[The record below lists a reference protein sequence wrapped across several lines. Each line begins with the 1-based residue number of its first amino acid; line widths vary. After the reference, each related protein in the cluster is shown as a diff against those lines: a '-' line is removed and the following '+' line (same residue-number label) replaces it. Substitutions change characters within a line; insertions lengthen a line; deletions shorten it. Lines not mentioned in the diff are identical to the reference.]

1 MHEDYNE
8 FKKQLSK
15 KLTGMPQRRGTLE
28 VNFLFEFMFDLLLQF
43 IPGNAFPDTGVTQAL
58 LVALP
63 TIVGDKA
70 RKTLGFNF
78 TRYQLLD
85 KRYIDTD
92 SVSNS
97 AGPDFVR
104 VKFSHDMNLLLPRM
118 GALPGVPI
126 GRRRGSGVTVGGLY
140 VHTQLLA
147 VHPGIAKPDH

>member
-1 MHEDYNE
+1 
-8 FKKQLSK
+8 
-15 KLTGMPQRRGTLE
+15 
-28 VNFLFEFMFDLLLQF
+28 MFDLLLQF
-43 IPGNAFPDTGVTQAL
+43 IPGNTFPDAGVPQAL

-63 TIVGDKA
+63 TIVGDKT
-70 RKTLGFNF
+70 RKTLCFNF

-104 VKFSHDMNLLLPRM
+104 VKFGHDMDLLLPRM
-118 GALPGVPI
+118 GALPRVPI
-126 GRRRGSGVTVGGLY
+126 GGRRGPGVSVGRLY

-147 VHPGIAKPDH
+147 VHPEIAKPDR